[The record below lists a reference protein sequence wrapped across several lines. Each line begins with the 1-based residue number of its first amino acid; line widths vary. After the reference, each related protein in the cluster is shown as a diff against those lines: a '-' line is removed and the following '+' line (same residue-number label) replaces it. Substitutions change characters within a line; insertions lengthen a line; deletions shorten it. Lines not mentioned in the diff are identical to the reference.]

1 MELSAAFFLWFSPS
15 GVKISLELYRQGQ
28 GRRPK
33 RGYTMTITSKLKPS
47 DKPTKEQLKRIEEA
61 AKRSVISD
69 KDSPVYTSKQLALL
83 YLKAKKLNKKQTVG
97 IRLNQKTI
105 AQYKELGKG
114 YTGIMA
120 AILDYAINHPEI
132 LKKAI

>member
-1 MELSAAFFLWFSPS
+1 
-15 GVKISLELYRQGQ
+15 
-28 GRRPK
+28 
-33 RGYTMTITSKLKPS
+33 MTITSKLKQCN
-47 DKPTKEQLKRIEEA
+47 KPAREQLKRIDKA
-61 AKRSVISD
+61 AKRPVISD

-83 YLKAKKLNKKQTVG
+83 YLKSKELNKKQTVG

-120 AILDYAINHPEI
+120 SILDYAINHPEI